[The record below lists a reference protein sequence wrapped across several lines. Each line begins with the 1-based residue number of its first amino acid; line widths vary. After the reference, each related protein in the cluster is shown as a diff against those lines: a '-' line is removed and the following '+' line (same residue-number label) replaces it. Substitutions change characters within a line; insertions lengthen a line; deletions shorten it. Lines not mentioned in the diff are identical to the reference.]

1 MKTIAFFN
9 NKGGV
14 GKTSLLYHF
23 GYSLADLGVRV
34 VLVDLDPQANLS
46 ALCID
51 EERLEQIWEQPA
63 ERRQTVFGA
72 VHPVKEELG
81 DIRTV
86 TPENVAQRVSLIVG
100 DIELSTYEAKL
111 ADAWPRCLDRHT
123 PSFRATSAFY
133 RTVRQVVD
141 TVGAQVALI
150 DVGPNL
156 GALNRA
162 ALIAAD
168 WVVTPLNADL
178 FSIQGL
184 RNLGPTL
191 SMWRTEWSER
201 LPKSPDPQLPLPG
214 GMMQSAGYCIVQP
227 NLYGGEVTRA
237 YQRWIRRVPE
247 EYAAATGAEAPGTD
261 DVLKDPWCL
270 GVVKHYRS
278 LMALAHEARKPV
290 FKLTSAD
297 GALGSHAVAAR
308 QAGAEFR
315 ALARRLARQVGLD
328 LPATPGANG
337 Y

>member
-1 MKTIAFFN
+1 MKSIAFFN

-46 ALCID
+46 ALCLD
-51 EERLEQIWEQPA
+51 EERLEQIWEQA
-63 ERRQTVFGA
+63 ADRRQTVFGA
-72 VHPVKEELG
+72 VFPVKEELG
-81 DIRTV
+81 DIR
-86 TPENVAQRVSLIVG
+86 PINAENVAQRVSLVVG
-100 DIELSTYEAKL
+100 DIELSTFEAKL
-111 ADAWPRCLDRHT
+111 ADAWPRCLDRHA

-133 RTVRQVVD
+133 RTMRQVVEA
-141 TVGAQVALI
+141 TGAQVALV

-156 GALNRA
+156 GAINRA

-191 SMWRTEWSER
+191 ATWRSEWGER
-201 LPKSPDPQLPLPG
+201 VNKNPDPQLALPAG
-214 GMMQSAGYCIVQP
+214 SMQSAGYCVVQP

-237 YQRWIRRVPE
+237 YQRWIRRVPQ
-247 EYAAATGAEAPGTD
+247 EYATATGAGVPATD
-261 DVLKDPWCL
+261 DVMRDPWCL

-290 FKLTSAD
+290 FRLTSAD

-308 QAGAEFR
+308 QAGTEFR
-315 ALARRLARQVGLD
+315 ALSRRLARQVGLE
-328 LPATPGANG
+328 LPAGSGAA
-337 Y
+337 